1 MEYKRTPVDGSIFGI
16 PGEFSM
22 LPELPM
28 IEYKVGKW
36 KIKITDLRCLNE
48 QAVSTFEQCIMTAAK
63 EKGATEAA
71 FLIGDVSE
79 DKIQLIS
86 DICMAIKYEARKR
99 GGDYSG
105 GSLLIVGVE
114 RRDDVIAFQ
123 FIKDRARAI
132 YDYAQAQIKETGQA
146 QISLPELVARII
158 EKEHE
163 EIREK
168 LEATQCE

>member
-1 MEYKRTPVDGSIFGI
+1 MKYKRTPVDGSIFGV

-48 QAVSTFEQCIMTAAK
+48 LAVSMFERCVIEAAYN
-63 EKGATEAA
+63 EGATEAA
-71 FLIGDVSE
+71 FFIGDTSE
-79 DKIQLIS
+79 DKLQLIT
-86 DICMAIKYEARKR
+86 DICMAIKFEAKKR

-105 GSLLIVGVE
+105 GSLFIIGVE

-123 FIKDRARAI
+123 FIKDRARSI
-132 YDYAQAQIKETGQA
+132 YEYAQEQLKETGQV
-146 QISLPELVARII
+146 QISLPELVSRIV
-158 EKEHE
+158 EKEHT
-163 EIREK
+163 EIREM
-168 LEATQCE
+168 LEVEPCE